1 MKFSRNSH
9 CKGEGGFGI
18 WIILLA
24 LLAGGL
30 WFLYSSRAEAER
42 KAREFAEQVVQT
54 LAVKYDVRFLN
65 NHMSPQAQVNYIP
78 SWRDRMVGF
87 LKGFGPMSKPIATK
101 GNVTF
106 SSVFFDPRGT
116 FQSEL
121 TYPTMTAKLNLT
133 VSRGMNAWQVEEIEL
148 VWNPPPTPT
157 PAPAAQATPSP
168 TPTPEPKQERRKRK
182 GG

>member
-1 MKFSRNSH
+1 
-9 CKGEGGFGI
+9 
-18 WIILLA
+18 
-24 LLAGGL
+24 
-30 WFLYSSRAEAER
+30 
-42 KAREFAEQVVQT
+42 
-54 LAVKYDVRFLN
+54 
-65 NHMSPQAQVNYIP
+65 
-78 SWRDRMVGF
+78 
-87 LKGFGPMSKPIATK
+87 MSKPIATK

-106 SSVFFDPRGT
+106 NSVFFDPRGT